1 MFMYVYV
8 YMYVYINYVEA
19 FDSQMHPK
27 TCLLGKSSGVY
38 CDYVW

>member
-1 MFMYVYV
+1 MSMYVYM
-8 YMYVYINYVEA
+8 YMYVYIYYVEA

-27 TCLLGKSSGVY
+27 TCLLGKSLGVY

>member
-1 MFMYVYV
+1 MYV
-8 YMYVYINYVEA
+8 YMYVYIYYVEA

-27 TCLLGKSSGVY
+27 ACLLGKSSGVY

>member
-1 MFMYVYV
+1 MYVYV
-8 YMYVYINYVEA
+8 YMYIYMYVYYVEA
-19 FDSQMHPK
+19 FDSQMHPR